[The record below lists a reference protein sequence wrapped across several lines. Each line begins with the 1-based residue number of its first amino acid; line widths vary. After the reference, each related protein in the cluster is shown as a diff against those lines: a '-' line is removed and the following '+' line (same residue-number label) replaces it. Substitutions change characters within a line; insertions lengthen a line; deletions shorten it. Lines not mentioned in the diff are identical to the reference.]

1 MLPWEA
7 ILSLIV
13 AAMLLVCLALRVG
26 AKEVLALGC
35 LGILVLAQNLSGSN
49 LLPDPSQAVA
59 GFGNQGLVTIGLL
72 FAAVA
77 GLEFTGGTELATGWL
92 LRKAR
97 SLTDAQSRLL
107 IPVAAL
113 SGFLNNT
120 PVVLALIPVVGD
132 LSKRIGVSSSR
143 LLLPLSYAAILGGMC
158 TLIGTGTNLI
168 VADMNEVAIKNG
180 VPTDSLHFFSP
191 AVVGVPA
198 TILGLIYMLVASKR
212 IIPER
217 RPAVSVGDDPRQ
229 YTVEVQ
235 VDPNGPLV
243 NRTIEEAGL
252 RHLPGLYIAEI
263 QREDGVIAAAKPN
276 EKLQASDVL
285 ILVGALESVV
295 DLRKIRGLATPDD
308 QARKL
313 KVPAWRRTLV
323 EAVVS
328 PRCSLLGKTIRAGRF
343 RSHYNAAVVAVA
355 RGDKRLSGKL
365 GDVRL
370 EVGDVL
376 LLEASPSF
384 LHRRSESRDFFLV
397 STVVQGAVHRP
408 ERAWIAIAILVA
420 MVIAAAA
427 TKITILTAAMFAA
440 VAMVVLRC
448 CTSTEARRSIDW
460 SILIVIGA
468 AIGIG
473 EALRISGA
481 AAAIADAIL
490 AIADGS
496 PFLTLAAIFIA
507 TMICTELI
515 TNYAAAVLMFP
526 IALRAAEGLGIVPTP
541 MIIAVMIAAS
551 ASFLTPF
558 GYQTNMMVYGVGGYR
573 VVDYLKF
580 GLPLSLI
587 VMAVTLVVVPLAW
600 PFTPVAWPS
609 LDSDAASNPPAEV
622 SIEVSTA
629 TMGLEALPAH
639 RRRGDSSEGCSW
651 GEPASASPSPSIL
664 PAIGAIGE
672 MPQKPSLRYK
682 TAMKIAEEPK
692 ESQSRPSYSLRL
704 SALA

>member
-1 MLPWEA
+1 MMVWEA
-7 ILSLIV
+7 WLSLAVASVLLATLSMRV
-13 AAMLLVCLALRVG
+13 AAKELLAL
-26 AKEVLALGC
+26 AC
-35 LGILVLAQNLSGSN
+35 LGVLIFAQNVTGTVN
-49 LLPDPSQAVA
+49 LPTPSEAVA
-59 GFGNQGLVTIGLL
+59 GYGNEALITIALL

-97 SLTDAQSRLL
+97 TLAGAQSRLL

-120 PVVLALIPVVGD
+120 PVVLALIPVVSD
-132 LSKRIGVSSSR
+132 LSKRIGSSSSR

-168 VADMNEVAIKNG
+168 VASKIDQSIAAGINIQ
-180 VPTDSLHFFSP
+180 PLSFFSP
-191 AVVGVPA
+191 AYVGLPA
-198 TILGLIYMLVASKR
+198 TVIGVAYMIFFSRWLLPDRNAAIS
-212 IIPER
+212 
-217 RPAVSVGDDPRQ
+217 AGDDPRQ

-235 VDPNGPLV
+235 VESGGALV
-243 NRTIEEAGL
+243 GQTIEDAGL

-263 QREDGVIAAAKPN
+263 QRDDGVIAAAKPN
-276 EKLQASDVL
+276 EVLRSNDVL

-295 DLRKIRGLATPDD
+295 DLRKIRGLITPDD

-313 KVPAWRRTLV
+313 KVPAWKRTLV

-328 PRCSLLGKTIRAGRF
+328 PRCSLIGKTIREGRF

-355 RGDKRLSGKL
+355 RGDKRFSGKL
-365 GDVRL
+365 GDIRL

-397 STVVQGAVHRP
+397 SAVEQGIVRRP
-408 ERAWIAIAILVA
+408 ERAWIAVIILAV
-420 MVIAAAA
+420 MVVSAS
-427 TKITILTAAMFAA
+427 TGWLSILTAALLAS
-440 VAMVVLRC
+440 VAMVTFRC

-460 SILIVIGA
+460 SVLIVIGA

-481 AAAIADAIL
+481 AGAIAEGLLTL
-490 AIADGS
+490 AGGS
-496 PFLTLAAIFIA
+496 PIWTLAAIFVA
-507 TMICTELI
+507 TMVCTELI
-515 TNYAAAVLMFP
+515 TNYAAAVLMYP
-526 IALRAAEGLGIVPTP
+526 IALRAASGLLGVDGVACNPSPFIV
-541 MIIAVMIAAS
+541 AVMIGAS

-573 VVDYLKF
+573 VLDYVKF

-587 VMAVTLVVVPLAW
+587 VFAVTMIVVPIVW
-600 PFTPVAWPS
+600 PFF
-609 LDSDAASNPPAEV
+609 
-622 SIEVSTA
+622 
-629 TMGLEALPAH
+629 
-639 RRRGDSSEGCSW
+639 
-651 GEPASASPSPSIL
+651 
-664 PAIGAIGE
+664 
-672 MPQKPSLRYK
+672 
-682 TAMKIAEEPK
+682 
-692 ESQSRPSYSLRL
+692 
-704 SALA
+704 